1 VDEVDKMSTAV
12 LDVGKTNLKFVVFD
26 DAGTLLFERQMQ
38 NTSLSEL
45 PYPHVDVD
53 RIWKFLGT
61 SLREAALKHIIE
73 TLIATTHG
81 ASCVVMN
88 EQGLVLPIMDYEF
101 TACEDI
107 NPRYEKLRD
116 PFNKTYSPSMPA
128 GLNIGRQLAWQK
140 WNMSDEFARVT
151 KIVGYP
157 QYWTWRLCGKF
168 AFDICSMGAHTD
180 LWLSGENKPSKL
192 AEALGFDKLIAP
204 ITSPWAEMGMM
215 SAEAASE
222 LGVKPNI
229 KILCGIHDSNA
240 ALLPYL
246 ASRKPPFTVLST
258 GTWVVVMAVGQRL
271 SCLKPD
277 MDMLGN
283 IDAEGRPTATAKFM
297 GGREFAA
304 IAGDC
309 KAPESKKDIQQFINS
324 KIFALP
330 SFSPNG
336 GPYAALKG
344 KIIGDI
350 KPEQR
355 TSIATLYAAL
365 MCTLTLDNLE
375 IEHGDLIVDGSFAQN
390 HLLCEII
397 AALRPNQNL
406 YVAKDQ
412 AGTARGAAMLATWH
426 QQHEAPEASL
436 VHASDLVGLKTYYK
450 DWKAMIT

>member
-1 VDEVDKMSTAV
+1 MSTAV

-26 DAGTLLFERQMQ
+26 EAGTLLFERQMP
-38 NTSLSEL
+38 NSSLPGP
-45 PYPHVDVD
+45 PYPHADIEK
-53 RIWKFLGT
+53 IWDFLGD
-61 SLREAALKHIIE
+61 SLREATKNFKIE
-73 TLIATTHG
+73 KLIPTTHG
-81 ASCVVMN
+81 ASGAAMN
-88 EQGLVLPIMDYEF
+88 EQGLVLSIMDYEF
-101 TACEDI
+101 TNCEDI
-107 NPRYEKLRD
+107 NPRYEPLRD
-116 PFNKTYSPSMPA
+116 PFTQTYSPKMPA
-128 GLNIGRQLAWQK
+128 GLNVGRQLAWQK
-140 WNMSDEFARVT
+140 WNFADEFAKVT

-157 QYWTWRLCGKF
+157 QYWVWRLCGQF
-168 AFDICSMGAHTD
+168 AYDICSIGAHTD
-180 LWLSGENKPSKL
+180 LWLPGESKPSKL
-192 AEALGFDKLIAP
+192 AETLSFDKLIAP
-204 ITSPWAEMGMM
+204 ITSPWTEMGMM
-215 SAEAASE
+215 SVKAANE
-222 LGVKPNI
+222 LGVKPDI
-229 KILCGIHDSNA
+229 QILCGIHDSNA

-258 GTWVVVMAVGQRL
+258 GTWVVVMAVGQKL

-297 GGREFAA
+297 GGREFAV

-336 GPYAALKG
+336 GPFAALKG
-344 KIIGDI
+344 KIIGNV

-355 TSIATLYAAL
+355 TSLATLYAAL

-406 YVAKDQ
+406 YVAMDQ

-426 QQHEAPEASL
+426 QQHEAPVARL
-436 VHASDLVGLKTYYK
+436 VQPSDLVGLKTYYEN
-450 DWKAMIT
+450 WKALIA

>member
-1 VDEVDKMSTAV
+1 MNTAV
-12 LDVGKTNLKFVVFD
+12 LDIGKTNLKFVVFD
-26 DAGTLLFERQMQ
+26 EAGALLFERQMP
-38 NTSLSEL
+38 NASLPGP
-45 PYPHVDVD
+45 PYPHADVEK
-53 RIWKFLGT
+53 IWNFLGA
-61 SLREAALKHIIE
+61 SLREATSKFKIE
-73 TLIATTHG
+73 KLIPTTHG
-81 ASCVVMN
+81 ASGAAMN

-101 TACEDI
+101 TNCEDI
-107 NPRYEKLRD
+107 NPRYEPLRD
-116 PFNKTYSPSMPA
+116 PFTSTYSPKLPA
-128 GLNIGRQLAWQK
+128 GLNVGRQLAWQK
-140 WNMSDEFARVT
+140 WNLAEEFAKVT

-157 QYWTWRLCGKF
+157 QYWVWRLTDKF

-180 LWLSGENKPSKL
+180 LWLLGENKTSKL
-192 AEALGFDKLIAP
+192 AQALGFDKLLAP
-204 ITSPWAEMGMM
+204 VTSPWTAMGLI
-215 SAEAASE
+215 SAEAARK
-222 LGVKPNI
+222 LGVAPNI
-229 KILCGIHDSNA
+229 QILCGIHDSNA

-271 SCLKPD
+271 SSLKPG

-297 GGREFAA
+297 GGREFAI

-309 KAPESKKDIQQFINS
+309 AAPGSRTDIQHFITS

-336 GPYAALKG
+336 GPYAARKG
-344 KIIGDI
+344 KIIGDV

-355 TSIATLYAAL
+355 TSLATLYAAL

-375 IEHGDLIVDGSFAQN
+375 IEHGDLIVDGRFAQN

-397 AALRPNQNL
+397 AALRPSQNL

-426 QQHEAPEASL
+426 QAHDAPEASL
-436 VHASDLVGLKTYYK
+436 VHPSDMGGLKTYYEN
-450 DWKAMIT
+450 WKSMIA

>member
-1 VDEVDKMSTAV
+1 MSTAV

-26 DAGTLLFERQMQ
+26 EAGTLLFERQMP
-38 NTSLSEL
+38 NASLL
-45 PYPHVDVD
+45 GPPYPHADVEK
-53 RIWKFLGT
+53 IWDFLGA
-61 SLREAALKHIIE
+61 SLREATKNFKIE
-73 TLIATTHG
+73 QLIPTTHG
-81 ASCVVMN
+81 ASGAAMN

-101 TACEDI
+101 TNCEDI
-107 NPRYEKLRD
+107 NPRYEPLRD
-116 PFNKTYSPSMPA
+116 PFTQTYSPKMPA
-128 GLNIGRQLAWQK
+128 GLNVGRQLAWQK
-140 WNMSDEFARVT
+140 WNFADEFAKVT

-157 QYWTWRLCGKF
+157 QYWVWRLCGQF
-168 AFDICSMGAHTD
+168 AYDICSIGAHTD
-180 LWLSGENKPSKL
+180 LWLPGESKPSKL
-192 AEALGFDKLIAP
+192 AEILGFDKLIAP
-204 ITSPWAEMGMM
+204 ITSPWTEMGVM
-215 SAEAASE
+215 SVKAASE

-258 GTWVVVMAVGQRL
+258 GTWVVVMAVGQKL

-297 GGREFAA
+297 GGREFAV

-344 KIIGDI
+344 KIIGNV

-355 TSIATLYAAL
+355 TSLATLYAAL

-406 YVAKDQ
+406 YVAMDQ

-426 QQHEAPEASL
+426 QPHEAPIASL
-436 VHASDLVGLKTYYK
+436 VQPSAFVGLKTYYEN
-450 DWKAMIT
+450 WKALIA